1 MFIVNIENFKNPKIW
16 YIFEETLLSIICSE
30 CGSKDKKMSGEEESN
45 EILKILPLINI
56 IEEYQKIWLN
66 KSRIYIKEI
75 NKTRN
80 YFIEEIKQNEL
91 INRKHKKV
99 CKINNTEHLLILSS
113 TEVFL

>member
-1 MFIVNIENFKNPKIW
+1 MLNIENFKNPKIS
-16 YIFEETLLSIICSE
+16 YIFKEILFLCIICSK
-30 CGSKDKKMSGEEESN
+30 CGSKDKKMSREEESN
-45 EILKILPLINI
+45 EILKILHLINV

-80 YFIEEIKQNEL
+80 YFMEQIKQNEL
-91 INRKHKKV
+91 INRMHKKV
-99 CKINNTEHLLILSS
+99 CEINTEHLLILAS